1 MIAGIYNLTCE
12 QGADFLRSII
22 LKYPDANDP
31 TGSTYLNFDLAG
43 YTARMQ
49 VRRTVES
56 STTMVS
62 LTTDVGG
69 GIAIEPASTKGEI
82 RVTMSAATTAALD
95 SNGVYDLEIISGSG
109 TVSRVIQGTF
119 TLDLEVTR

>member
-56 STTMVS
+56 SSTMAS

-69 GIAIEPASTKGEI
+69 GITIEPATTKGEI
-82 RVTMSAATTAALD
+82 RITMSAATTATLD

-109 TVSRVIQGTF
+109 TVSRVIQGSF

>member
-56 STTMVS
+56 SSTMVS
-62 LTTDVGG
+62 LTTENS
-69 GIAIEPASTKGEI
+69 GITIEPSSTKGEI
-82 RVTMSAATTAALD
+82 RVIMSAATTAALD
-95 SNGVYDLEIISGSG
+95 SNGVYDLEIISGAG